1 VNGLQV
7 CKLIV
12 IRVNAHAEEE
22 ASIATVHN
30 LVIPE
35 LEEGDEIVG
44 QRLNLSQGH
53 RHGEHA
59 YLNEIGLIFLVARR
73 N

>member
-12 IRVNAHAEEE
+12 IRIDAHAEEE

-35 LEEGDEIVG
+35 LEEGGEIVG
-44 QRLNLSQGH
+44 QKVKRQEH
-53 RHGEHA
+53 RHGGHA
-59 YLNEIGLIFLVARR
+59 YLNEIGLIFLVARG

>member
-35 LEEGDEIVG
+35 LEEGGEMVG
-44 QRLNLSQGH
+44 QRVNDSNTDTEVIRTSTKLD
-53 RHGEHA
+53 
-59 YLNEIGLIFLVARR
+59 
-73 N
+73 